1 MKKQLDLATWL
12 RRDHFHFFRNFTEPF
27 FGVVVEMDVSAAYE
41 TAKNRGCPFFIFYL
55 HRSLAAANS
64 VEAFRYRIENEG
76 VIIHETIHASP
87 TINRPDGTFD
97 FSWMPFQADLAEF
110 QKVAE
115 AEIEAVRNRTGLAT
129 HFSVGNNVIHFSAIP
144 WLRFTSLSH
153 ARFLGTDDSVPK
165 ISFGKMVV
173 ENGRRLLPVSIH
185 VHHALVDGAQVGE
198 FVERFQAMLDVPI

>member
-1 MKKQLDLATWL
+1 MKKQLDLATWN
-12 RRDHFHFFRNFTEPF
+12 RRDHFHFFRKFTEPF
-27 FGVVVEMDVSAAYE
+27 FGLVVEMDVTAGYE
-41 TAKNRGCPFFIFYL
+41 TAKKQGCPFFIFYL
-55 HRSLAAANS
+55 HCSLAAANL

-97 FSWMPFQADLAEF
+97 FSWMPFSTDLAAF
-110 QKVAE
+110 QRVAE
-115 AEIEAVRNRTGLAT
+115 SEIAAVRSRSGLSVNL
-129 HFSVGNNVIHFSAIP
+129 SVGTDVIHFSAIP

-173 ENGRRLLPVSIH
+173 EHGRRRMPVSIH

-198 FVERFQAMLDVPI
+198 FVERFQAGLDG